1 MPDSPLQKF
10 NLSELELVD
19 GHDQPEFD
27 NLTQLARRITG
38 AAVSLVSTVDRTND
52 RQFFTS
58 HLGLS
63 EPWASRRQTPLSHSF
78 CQHVVTANAPL
89 VVEDAR
95 TMPLVSSNLA
105 IPDLGVIAYL
115 GVPVHMPD
123 GQPIGALCVI
133 ETEPRAWSDEELALM
148 QQLASCVSD
157 AIKMKAALLQAEQ
170 VNREQREFT
179 YAVAHDLK
187 SPARTLNL
195 LLQELEADAS
205 GLDDEGLFL
214 LRQSQKTANRM
225 LDQMTDILEYS
236 RVLGARVGKEPIDL
250 NHLMTELLDDL
261 HGEIKHNGADVSFGP
276 LPQVVGNRM
285 QLRCLFQNLISNGIK
300 FQPSGNTPKVRIH
313 ANPNTSAGLAQIEVS
328 DNGIGIELEDQPQ
341 IFELFSRLHHAS
353 DYDGSGIGLTLCRR
367 ICANHRGMIEV
378 VSEKGHGA
386 TFRVGLPS
394 ASLH

>member
-250 NHLMTELLDDL
+250 NHLMAELLDDL
-261 HGEIKHNGADVSFGP
+261 QGEIKHNGADVSFGP

-300 FQPSGNTPKVRIH
+300 FQPAGNTPKVRIH
-313 ANPNTSAGLAQIEVS
+313 AKPNTSAGLAQIEVS

-367 ICANHRGMIEV
+367 ICANHSGMIEV